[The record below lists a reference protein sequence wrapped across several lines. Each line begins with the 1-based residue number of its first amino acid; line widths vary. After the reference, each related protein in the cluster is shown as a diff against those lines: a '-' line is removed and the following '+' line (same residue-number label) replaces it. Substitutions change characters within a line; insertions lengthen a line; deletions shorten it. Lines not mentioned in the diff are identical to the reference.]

1 MTSSTAPLRS
11 FDMYLRLLGY
21 VKPYWKAFALGI
33 AGMALLAASEPL
45 FPALMK
51 TLLDKGFSGQPRDN
65 LWLAPL
71 AVIGIFLLRGVLS
84 FVTDYTM
91 SWLTNRLVFDL
102 RNVMFARILQLPT
115 HTYDNQSTGLL
126 ISKVTNDVN
135 NVTGAATSVLTVAV
149 RDSLAI
155 VALMAWLLYL
165 NWKLTLVAVAVTP
178 LIAIVVQLFSKR
190 LRSASRATMHAIGD
204 ITRILEESISGH
216 KVVKIF
222 GGQAYEVGRFGEAN
236 QRFRS
241 QNMRQA
247 IAAAATVPIVQFFTA
262 IAVAVVIY
270 IALLQ
275 GQSAE
280 TTVGGFVSFITAMLM
295 LLAPLKRLTD
305 INAPLQRGLAAAESV
320 FALLDQVPE
329 DDRGT
334 STCDR
339 ARGAVKFDRVTFTYP
354 GTERPA
360 VADIALDIAPGETVA
375 LVGSSGSGKTT
386 LANLLPRFYH
396 ANGGHESPH
405 TQPPASLP
413 PPGADA
419 ALGRPGGGHEGPHAQ
434 PPASLPPQG
443 ADAALGRPGGG
454 ILIDGAPIESLT
466 LACLRGNIALVSQ
479 DVVLFNDTVA
489 ANIAYGGMGDAS
501 RADIETAAR
510 DAHAHDFITAMPQGY
525 ETMVG
530 ERGVKLSGGQRQR
543 IAIARALLKNAPILI
558 LDEATSALDSESERQ
573 VQAALERLMQ
583 DRTTLVIAHRLST
596 IENADRIAVLDK
608 GRIVEVG
615 PHAELMAKGGIY
627 SRLYR
632 LQRVVEE
639 SAE

>member
-1 MTSSTAPLRS
+1 MTTPGTPLGS
-11 FDMYLRLLGY
+11 FQMYVRLMGY

-33 AGMALLAASEPL
+33 VGMVLLAASEPL

-51 TLLDKGFSGQPRDN
+51 TLLDKGFSGKPRDN

-102 RNVMFARILQLPT
+102 RNVMFARLLQLPT
-115 HTYDNQSTGLL
+115 RTYDNQSTGLL

-155 VALMAWLLYL
+155 VALLSWLLYL
-165 NWKLTLVAVAVTP
+165 NWKLTLVALAVTP

-190 LRSASRATMHAIGD
+190 LRSASRASMHAIGD
-204 ITRILEESISGH
+204 ITRILEETISGH

-222 GGQAYEVGRFGEAN
+222 GGQAYETARFVEAN

-305 INAPLQRGLAAAESV
+305 VNAPLQRGLAAAESV

-334 STCDR
+334 SSCER
-339 ARGAVKFDRVTFTYP
+339 AKGAVTFDHVTFTYP

-360 VADIALDIAPGETVA
+360 VADIHLDIAPGETVA

-396 ANGGHESPH
+396 ADTLNAGE
-405 TQPPASLP
+405 
-413 PPGADA
+413 D
-419 ALGRPGGGHEGPHAQ
+419 
-434 PPASLPPQG
+434 
-443 ADAALGRPGGG
+443 GG

-489 ANIAYGGMGDAS
+489 ANIAYGGMGGTT
-501 RADIETAAR
+501 REQIEVAAR
-510 DAHAHDFITAMPQGY
+510 DAHAHDFIMAMPQGY
-525 ETMVG
+525 ETLVG

-543 IAIARALLKNAPILI
+543 LAIARALLKNAPILV

-573 VQAALERLMQ
+573 VQAALERLMEN
-583 DRTTLVIAHRLST
+583 RTTLVIAHRLST
-596 IENADRIAVLDK
+596 IEHADRIVVLDK

-615 PHAELMAKGGIY
+615 PHAELIGHGGIY

-632 LQRVVEE
+632 LQRAVEE
-639 SAE
+639 AA